1 MREIYSRQNTITLY
15 NVDNY
20 YDDKFTPVTQTNSV
34 SQGLS
39 STQTDSCK
47 KLESLKLITNN
58 TEVLAT
64 KANYEPKSK
73 LSLSETEL
81 DYAKIAID
89 SQMSKAVFR
98 SSMITT
104 TQKALD
110 KQHETGDHIIIKTK
124 TLDNLF
130 YHVDNQAGD
139 FMVGL
144 QTKNINVNDLLTKEG
159 FKHDD
164 VDDFTDAYSNIELVY
179 QNILSVCEYLL
190 SYKEY
195 WHDTKLRSEILMR
208 GNNRVYQDISSGKW
222 CNNNNNNR
230 CFLFLSYKEK
240 LPIGAIVLGVILSSD
255 ATGVSGNTRFKSYPL
270 YCKLANTPNYI
281 HNKATSGISRV
292 LAFLPTLDCPQE
304 GKNRP
309 HWTEMKNTI
318 IHHYMYIIDQSK
330 VNKNANININFDTF
344 NSTLN
349 VRGPFD
355 KMYKCVPALAAYI
368 ADMPEH

>member
-1 MREIYSRQNTITLY
+1 
-15 NVDNY
+15 
-20 YDDKFTPVTQTNSV
+20 
-34 SQGLS
+34 
-39 STQTDSCK
+39 
-47 KLESLKLITNN
+47 
-58 TEVLAT
+58 
-64 KANYEPKSK
+64 
-73 LSLSETEL
+73 
-81 DYAKIAID
+81 
-89 SQMSKAVFR
+89 
-98 SSMITT
+98 MITT

-110 KQHETGDHIIIKTK
+110 KQHETGEHIIIKTK

-139 FMVGL
+139 FMVGF

-164 VDDFTDAYSNIELVY
+164 VNDFTDAYSNI
-179 QNILSVCEYLL
+179 
-190 SYKEY
+190 
-195 WHDTKLRSEILMR
+195 D
-208 GNNRVYQDISSGKW
+208 
-222 CNNNNNNR
+222 NNNNNNR

-240 LPIGAIVLGVILSSD
+240 LPIGAVVLGVILSSD
-255 ATGVSGNTRFKSYPL
+255 ATGVSGNTRFKSYLL

-281 HNKATSGISRV
+281 RNKATSGMSRV

-318 IHHYMYIIDQSK
+318 IHHCTYIIDQSK

>member
-1 MREIYSRQNTITLY
+1 MIQCEFVNCKRRFKSNFALRQHERAAHKNEVLPPTAFSTQAPPPFRNSSTTPTIKTADEGNLQSSEHNY
-15 NVDNY
+15 VNVDDY

-39 STQTDSCK
+39 STQTDFCK

-104 TQKALD
+104 TQKTLD

-130 YHVDNQAGD
+130 YHIDNQAGD
-139 FMVGL
+139 FMVV
-144 QTKNINVNDLLTKEG
+144 K
-159 FKHDD
+159 
-164 VDDFTDAYSNIELVY
+164 
-179 QNILSVCEYLL
+179 
-190 SYKEY
+190 Y
-195 WHDTKLRSEILMR
+195 WHDTKLRSEILMH

-222 CNNNNNNR
+222 WQE
-230 CFLFLSYKEK
+230 LEGK
-240 LPIGAIVLGVILSSD
+240 LPISAMVLGVILSSD

-281 HNKATSGISRV
+281 RNKATSEMSRV

-304 GKNRP
+304 E
-309 HWTEMKNTI
+309 HLI
-318 IHHYMYIIDQSK
+318 I
-330 VNKNANININFDTF
+330 
-344 NSTLN
+344 L
-349 VRGPFD
+349 
-355 KMYKCVPALAAYI
+355 
-368 ADMPEH
+368 